1 VHAVLRM
8 CVCFSIFFLCLCVV
22 VPPWGDSVRVR
33 LINAL
38 FYVEEG
44 RTSEGREGGREGE
57 NEEGYR

>member
-1 VHAVLRM
+1 M
-8 CVCFSIFFLCLCVV
+8 CVSVYSLCLCVV
-22 VPPWGDSVRVR
+22 VPLWGGSVRVR

-44 RTSEGREGGREGE
+44 RTSEGREGE